1 MALPTVVFA
10 SGSQDKTETTS
21 GKVTKKTATQQL
33 DEENQ
38 KTVSVKGKV
47 ATQANEEQIVISKVD
62 VTLRITDEM
71 EKVLKNKNG
80 GNIPKEYNSEM
91 DKVTLG
97 IYKQTKT
104 IPSIMD
110 VDLYDENENKYSMDE
125 VNKKLENEKHSLFI
139 AYGWMDKMN
148 INFNDFTYK
157 KLEYVTSILPEHSY
171 YYFVSIQNL
180 DDYTGE
186 EGAISNYGNVIIGD
200 HTNINVYIEKKKVD
214 TKLSIVNYDEK
225 YEKDGTWKIISK
237 LGTPNN
243 ILNLKQVAMSMHNH
257 SWKYEQDTNKILAYC
272 EQPEYKDGCSYQ
284 GKDHALTLD
293 LAAKDME
300 YTGKEYNKASV
311 TNNISSITGAT
322 CGEIYYEG
330 TNYKKST
337 TPPTNPGTYTASV
350 TLGGATATKTFT
362 ISKLNSAYTT
372 PTAKT
377 LTYNGA
383 EQALVNSGQTEHGKL
398 WYCLKD
404 SGTWQEGTVP
414 KAKDAKKYTV
424 LYYLEGDSTHE
435 DVGSKSDPA
444 GSVEVTIAKAKV
456 SAPSISSKEYTGEIQ
471 TADIKET
478 PLYEVKENK
487 GGTEAGS
494 YDVVLSLK
502 DAANYTWE
510 TTEEKELKVSFII
523 TRTSNTW
530 KTEPSVKGWTYGE
543 SHEAPVAEPM
553 YGKDTLVVEYRP
565 ADAED
570 SAYTTEEPKDAG
582 DYKVRFTVAE
592 TESYGSLSK
601 VLEFTIAKAKV
612 SAPSISSKEYTGK
625 IQTADIKETPLY
637 EVKENKGGTE
647 AGSYDVVLSLK
658 DAANYT
664 WETTEEKELKVSFII
679 TRTSN
684 TWKTEPSVKGWTY
697 GESHEAPVAEPMYGK
712 DTLVVEYRPA
722 DAEDSA
728 YTTEEPKD
736 AGDYKVRF
744 TVAGTESYGS
754 LSKVLEFTIQKAAKE
769 APKVTA
775 VPETVKGQGNGQVTG
790 VDPSMEYRKDGDKD
804 YTAITGE
811 NVTGLQAGT
820 YFVRY
825 KESKNYNASKE
836 AEVIIAAGTQLT
848 ITLPSSQEGYT
859 LTVDKNTLDWHE
871 EATLTFTLKEGYTK
885 TEDFA
890 VLVNGKKVELNDK
903 NSYVIRDIETNM
915 EVTVTG
921 VKDTIAPTGSITIG
935 RQKWDTFSEKITFDT
950 FFNKKQEV
958 VLKAEDAGSDIQ
970 EISYYLS
977 HKAMT
982 LKEIKEVKEADWTV
996 YSEAFFLM
1004 PDNEYVIY
1012 VKVTDKAGNITYLSS
1027 GGIVLDATPAKIT
1040 GIESGKTYTK
1050 SRTMKVTDKY
1060 LASVSVDGKEVT
1072 LDKDGNYTLIPKDD
1086 TYKIAATDK
1095 AGNTTTVEDV
1105 RVNWKEVKA
1114 PSVAS
1119 KVYTGKNQTADI
1131 SDTEEYTV
1139 AENKGGIEVGTYK
1152 VILQLKNTVDYKW
1165 QKEKAGEAKTAVSFE
1180 ITKAVPKVTAP
1191 RKNMLV
1197 YNGKEQELIASG
1209 ETTGG
1214 TMEYSLNGTVWSED
1228 VPKAKNAGIY
1238 LVSYRVKGDKNF
1250 TDVKPESVSVSIG
1263 QKQVSLVW
1271 SDTEFT
1277 YNGKTQMPT
1286 AAVKGDTLAEGD
1298 SCTVTVTGGQ
1308 KDAGTYTAEVTKISN
1323 SNYKLPADAT
1333 TTFTIQEKE
1342 IKVTWGKTEFTY
1354 DKTAKCP
1361 AATATGLE
1369 NNDTCGIL
1377 VIGEAVNAGTHTATA
1392 VKTTNKNYKL
1402 SGKEAISFTIAP
1414 KEIGIRWGKTEFIY
1428 DGTAKLPVAEA
1439 TGLEKG
1445 DSCTITVKGEAT
1457 DAGTYTAEA
1466 VRVSNENYK
1475 LPENCKTEFI
1485 IRKATT
1491 EIINAPEAVEGLV
1504 YNGQAQKL
1512 LTAGKVKDGTFQY
1525 KIGDGEW
1532 TEEVPAA
1539 KNAGT
1544 YTISYR
1550 VMGNNNH
1557 VDSEEEQLTVT
1568 ISKKDAVVTANDTKK
1583 IIGQRDPKLTYKVSG
1598 TAGNDNLAGILIYR
1612 RPGEKVGKYP
1622 ILVSQKEG
1630 ANPNYSITFKNGTF
1644 TIEQKDQSKLNGNAI
1659 EKLKLPLLLAKGKG
1673 GNKSITISWLR
1684 YSGAS
1689 GYEAYWSYCDG
1700 KKNYKKFA
1708 TVKNNKLTVTH
1719 KKLKNNRDYKYY
1731 IAAYRMENGKKIY
1744 LAKSNVLHVAM
1755 KQSKFTNAKSI
1766 TLNKKKVTL
1775 KVNKTFKIQAKV
1787 KLASKK
1793 KKQMVHE
1800 KAYRYYT
1807 DNSNVATVSKKG
1819 VITAKA
1825 KGSCLI
1831 YVLTNNGVYQKIK
1844 VTVK

>member
-10 SGSQDKTETTS
+10 SGVQDKAEETS
-21 GKVTKKTATQQL
+21 GKITKRQRRNNL

-47 ATQANEEQIVISKVD
+47 ATQANEEQIIISKVD
-62 VTLRITDEM
+62 VILKITDEM
-71 EKVLKNKNG
+71 ERVLKNG
-80 GNIPKEYNSEM
+80 GDIPKEYYFGEGNSVY
-91 DKVTLG
+91 DYTTTV
-97 IYKQTKT
+97 
-104 IPSIMD
+104 PDIMD
-110 VDLYDENENKYSMDE
+110 VKFSDEHDNVYSME
-125 VNKKLENEKHSLFI
+125 QLNEKLKKNDYTLKI
-139 AYGWMDKMN
+139 AYGWIKG
-148 INFNDFTYK
+148 FNSQYYEK
-157 KLEYVTSILPEHSY
+157 SIA
-171 YYFVSIQNL
+171 L
-180 DDYTGE
+180 DD
-186 EGAISNYGNVIIGD
+186 
-200 HTNINVYIEKKKVD
+200 
-214 TKLSIVNYDEK
+214 VNYYLEIDFK
-225 YEKDGTWKIISK
+225 IVGNNSGPYMTVSDGAVAFGAADNFAINAYIAKKDKESKIDISHITGIEEAASDKFTSSFMSTFK
-237 LGTPNN
+237 LGNRNQIVALKN
-243 ILNLKQVAMSMHNH
+243 IALHNH
-257 SWKYEQDTNKILAYC
+257 SWEYKQDTQTTNKILAYC
-272 EQPEYKDGCSYQ
+272 TQTKYKDGCSYQ

-300 YTGKEYNKASV
+300 YTGNEYDKAKV

-322 CGEIYYEG
+322 CGKIYYEG
-330 TNYKKST
+330 TNYEST

-350 TLGGATATKTFT
+350 TLGGVTATKNFT
-362 ISKLNSAYTT
+362 ISKLNSTYTDH

-377 LTYNGA
+377 LTYNGT
-383 EQALVNSGQTEHGKL
+383 EQELVNRGKTEHGKL

-435 DVGSKSDPA
+435 DVGSQSDPA
-444 GSVEVTIAKAKV
+444 GSVEVTIEPKD
-456 SAPSISSKEYTGEIQ
+456 I
-471 TADIKET
+471 TATIT
-478 PLYEVKENK
+478 PN
-487 GGTEAGS
+487 GGTYGNVTEATVALDGVVEDDKDTVSVDLRYSGEANDGSTVTGSVKVPEKAGS
-494 YDVVLSLK
+494 Y
-502 DAANYTWE
+502 T
-510 TTEEKELKVSFII
+510 VS
-523 TRTSNTW
+523 TGTVSNTNY
-530 KTEPSVKGWTYGE
+530 KLKG
-543 SHEAPVAEPM
+543 
-553 YGKDTLVVEYRP
+553 
-565 ADAED
+565 D
-570 SAYTTEEPKDAG
+570 SKP
-582 DYKVRFTVAE
+582 
-592 TESYGSLSK
+592 
-601 VLEFTIAKAKV
+601 FTIAKAKV

-744 TVAGTESYGS
+744 TVAETKSYGS
-754 LSKVLEFTIQKAAKE
+754 LSKVLEFTIQKASKE
-769 APKVTA
+769 PPKVTA
-775 VPETVKGQGNGQVTG
+775 VPETVKGQGNGQITG
-790 VDPSMEYRKDGDKD
+790 VDSSMEYRKDGDKD

-820 YFVRY
+820 YFIRY

-903 NSYVIRDIETNM
+903 DSYVIRGIETNM

-950 FFNKKQEV
+950 FFNKKQEI

-996 YSEAFFLM
+996 YSKAFFLM

-1012 VKVTDKAGNITYLSS
+1012 VKVTDKAGNVTYLSS
-1027 GGIVLDATPAKIT
+1027 GGIVLDATPARIT
-1040 GIESGKTYTK
+1040 GIESGKAYTK

-1072 LDKDGNYTLIPKDD
+1072 LDKDGNYTLIPKND
-1086 TYKIAATDK
+1086 TYKIIATDK

-1191 RKNMLV
+1191 RKNMLI
-1197 YNGKEQELIASG
+1197 YNGKEQELVASG

-1214 TMEYSLNGTVWSED
+1214 TMEYSLNGTAWSED

-1286 AAVKGDTLAEGD
+1286 AAVKGDTLAKGD
-1298 SCTVTVTGGQ
+1298 SCMLTVTGGQ

-1708 TVKNNKLTVTH
+1708 AVKNNKLTVTH
-1719 KKLKNNRDYKYY
+1719 KKLKNNRNYKYY

-1744 LAKSNVLHVAM
+1744 LAKSTVLHVAM

>member
-10 SGSQDKTETTS
+10 SGVQDKAEETS
-21 GKVTKKTATQQL
+21 GKITKRQRRNNL

-47 ATQANEEQIVISKVD
+47 ATQANEEQIIISKVD
-62 VTLRITDEM
+62 VILKITDEM
-71 EKVLKNKNG
+71 ERVLKNG
-80 GNIPKEYNSEM
+80 GDIPKEYYFGEGNSVY
-91 DKVTLG
+91 DYTTTV
-97 IYKQTKT
+97 
-104 IPSIMD
+104 PDIMD
-110 VDLYDENENKYSMDE
+110 VKFSDEHDNVYSME
-125 VNKKLENEKHSLFI
+125 QLNEKLKKNDYTLKI
-139 AYGWMDKMN
+139 AYGWIKG
-148 INFNDFTYK
+148 FNSQYYEK
-157 KLEYVTSILPEHSY
+157 SIA
-171 YYFVSIQNL
+171 L
-180 DDYTGE
+180 DD
-186 EGAISNYGNVIIGD
+186 
-200 HTNINVYIEKKKVD
+200 
-214 TKLSIVNYDEK
+214 VNYYLEIDFK
-225 YEKDGTWKIISK
+225 IVGNNSGPYMTVSDGAVAFGAADNFAINAYIAKKDKESKIDISHITGIEEAASDKFTSSFMSTFK
-237 LGTPNN
+237 LGNRNQIVALKN
-243 ILNLKQVAMSMHNH
+243 IALHNH
-257 SWKYEQDTNKILAYC
+257 SWEYKQDTQTTNKILAYC
-272 EQPEYKDGCSYQ
+272 TQTKYKDGCSYQ

-300 YTGKEYNKASV
+300 YTGNEYDKAKV

-322 CGEIYYEG
+322 CGKIYYEG
-330 TNYKKST
+330 TNYEST

-350 TLGGATATKTFT
+350 TLGGVTATKNFT
-362 ISKLNSAYTT
+362 ISKLNSTYTDH

-377 LTYNGA
+377 LTYNGT
-383 EQALVNSGQTEHGKL
+383 EQELVNRGKTEHGKL

-435 DVGSKSDPA
+435 DVGSQSDPA
-444 GSVEVTIAKAKV
+444 GSVEVTIEPKD
-456 SAPSISSKEYTGEIQ
+456 I
-471 TADIKET
+471 TATIT
-478 PLYEVKENK
+478 PN
-487 GGTEAGS
+487 GGTYGNVTEATVALDGVVEDDKDTVSVDLRYSGEANDGSTVTGSVKVPEKAGS
-494 YDVVLSLK
+494 Y
-502 DAANYTWE
+502 T
-510 TTEEKELKVSFII
+510 VS
-523 TRTSNTW
+523 TGTVSNTNY
-530 KTEPSVKGWTYGE
+530 KLKG
-543 SHEAPVAEPM
+543 
-553 YGKDTLVVEYRP
+553 
-565 ADAED
+565 D
-570 SAYTTEEPKDAG
+570 SKP
-582 DYKVRFTVAE
+582 
-592 TESYGSLSK
+592 
-601 VLEFTIAKAKV
+601 FTIAKAKV

-744 TVAGTESYGS
+744 TVAETKSYGS
-754 LSKVLEFTIQKAAKE
+754 LSKVLEFTIQKASKE
-769 APKVTA
+769 PPKVTA
-775 VPETVKGQGNGQVTG
+775 VPETVKGQGNGQITG
-790 VDPSMEYRKDGDKD
+790 VDSSMEYRKDGDKD

-820 YFVRY
+820 YFIRY

-903 NSYVIRDIETNM
+903 DSYVIRGIETNM

-950 FFNKKQEV
+950 FFNKKQEI

-996 YSEAFFLM
+996 YSKAFFLM

-1012 VKVTDKAGNITYLSS
+1012 VKVTDKAGNVTYLSS
-1027 GGIVLDATPAKIT
+1027 GGIVLDATPARIT
-1040 GIESGKTYTK
+1040 GIESGKAYTK

-1072 LDKDGNYTLIPKDD
+1072 LDKDGNYTLIPKND
-1086 TYKIAATDK
+1086 TYKIIATDK

-1191 RKNMLV
+1191 RKNMLI
-1197 YNGKEQELIASG
+1197 YNGKEQELVASG

-1214 TMEYSLNGTVWSED
+1214 TMEYSLNGTAWSED

-1286 AAVKGDTLAEGD
+1286 AAVKGDTLAKGD
-1298 SCTVTVTGGQ
+1298 SCMLTVTGGQ

>member
-1 MALPTVVFA
+1 M
-10 SGSQDKTETTS
+10 
-21 GKVTKKTATQQL
+21 
-33 DEENQ
+33 
-38 KTVSVKGKV
+38 
-47 ATQANEEQIVISKVD
+47 
-62 VTLRITDEM
+62 
-71 EKVLKNKNG
+71 
-80 GNIPKEYNSEM
+80 
-91 DKVTLG
+91 
-97 IYKQTKT
+97 
-104 IPSIMD
+104 
-110 VDLYDENENKYSMDE
+110 
-125 VNKKLENEKHSLFI
+125 NEKLKKNDYTLKI
-139 AYGWMDKMN
+139 AYGWIKG
-148 INFNDFTYK
+148 FTSQYYEK
-157 KLEYVTSILPEHSY
+157 SIA
-171 YYFVSIQNL
+171 L
-180 DDYTGE
+180 DDINYYLEIDFKIVGNNSGPYMTVSDGAVAFGAADNFAINAYIAKKDKESKIDISHITGIE
-186 EGAISNYGNVIIGD
+186 EAASD
-200 HTNINVYIEKKKVD
+200 KFTSSFMSKF
-214 TKLSIVNYDEK
+214 
-225 YEKDGTWKIISK
+225 K
-237 LGTPNN
+237 LGNRNQIVALKN
-243 ILNLKQVAMSMHNH
+243 IALHNH
-257 SWKYEQDTNKILAYC
+257 SWEYKQDTQTTNKILAYC
-272 EQPEYKDGCSYQ
+272 TQTKYKDGCSYQ

-300 YTGKEYNKASV
+300 YTGNEYDKASV

-322 CGEIYYEG
+322 CGKIYYEG
-330 TNYKKST
+330 TNYEST

-350 TLGGATATKTFT
+350 TLGGVTATKNFT
-362 ISKLNSAYTT
+362 ISKLDSTYTDH

-377 LTYNGA
+377 LTYNGT
-383 EQALVNSGQTEHGKL
+383 EQELVNSGKTEHGKL

-424 LYYLEGDSTHE
+424 LYYLEGDSTHK
-435 DVGSKSDPA
+435 DDGSQSDPA
-444 GSVEVTIAKAKV
+444 GSIEVTIEPKDITATITPNGGTYGNVTEATVALDGVVEDDKDTVSVDLRYSGEANDGSTVTDPVKVPEKAGSYTVSTGTVSNTNYKLKGDSKPFTIAKAKV
-456 SAPSISSKEYTGEIQ
+456 SAPSISSKEYTGKIQ

-510 TTEEKELKVSFII
+510 ATEGKELKVSFII

-530 KTEPSVKGWTYGE
+530 KTEPSVKSWTYGE

-601 VLEFTIAKAKV
+601 VLEFTI
-612 SAPSISSKEYTGK
+612 
-625 IQTADIKETPLY
+625 
-637 EVKENKGGTE
+637 
-647 AGSYDVVLSLK
+647 
-658 DAANYT
+658 
-664 WETTEEKELKVSFII
+664 
-679 TRTSN
+679 
-684 TWKTEPSVKGWTY
+684 
-697 GESHEAPVAEPMYGK
+697 
-712 DTLVVEYRPA
+712 
-722 DAEDSA
+722 
-728 YTTEEPKD
+728 
-736 AGDYKVRF
+736 
-744 TVAGTESYGS
+744 
-754 LSKVLEFTIQKAAKE
+754 QKAAKE

-775 VPETVKGQGNGQVTG
+775 VPETVKGQGNGQITG
-790 VDPSMEYRKDGDKD
+790 VDPSMEYRKDRDKD

-825 KESKNYNASKE
+825 KESKNYNESKE

-903 NSYVIRDIETNM
+903 DSYVIRGIETNM

-950 FFNKKQEV
+950 FFNKKQEI

-977 HKAMT
+977 HKAVT

-996 YSEAFFLM
+996 YSKAFFLM

-1012 VKVTDKAGNITYLSS
+1012 VKVTDKAGNVTYLSS
-1027 GGIVLDATPAKIT
+1027 GGIVLDATPARIT
-1040 GIESGKTYTK
+1040 GIESGKAYTK

-1072 LDKDGNYTLIPKDD
+1072 LDKDGNYTLIPKND
-1086 TYKIAATDK
+1086 TYKIIATDK

-1139 AENKGGIEVGTYK
+1139 AENKGGTEVGTYE
-1152 VILQLKNTVDYKW
+1152 VILQLKDTVDYKW

-1191 RKNMLV
+1191 RKNMLI
-1197 YNGKEQELIASG
+1197 YNGKEQELVASG

-1214 TMEYSLNGTVWSED
+1214 TMEYSLNGTAWSED

-1286 AAVKGDTLAEGD
+1286 AAVKGDTLAKGD
-1298 SCTVTVTGGQ
+1298 SCMLTVTGGQ

-1491 EIINAPEAVEGLV
+1491 EIINVPEAVEGLV

-1755 KQSKFTNAKSI
+1755 KQSKLTNAKSI

-1787 KLASKK
+1787 KLESKK
-1793 KKQMVHE
+1793 KKQMIHE

>member
-1 MALPTVVFA
+1 MKTKEKQKRWSTFFAMVLAMIMVANMALPTVVFA
-10 SGSQDKTETTS
+10 SGVEDKAEETS
-21 GKVTKKTATQQL
+21 GKTTKKTAVQQL

-38 KTVSVKGKV
+38 KTVSAKGKV
-47 ATQANEEQIVISKVD
+47 ATQANEEQIIISKVD
-62 VTLRITDEM
+62 VILKITDEM
-71 EKVLKNKNG
+71 EKVLKNG
-80 GNIPKEYNSEM
+80 GDIPKGYNSGKGNSVN
-91 DKVTLG
+91 DYTTTV
-97 IYKQTKT
+97 
-104 IPSIMD
+104 PDIMD
-110 VDLYDENENKYSMDE
+110 IKFSDEHDNVVYSMEQLNEKLKKNNATLKIRYGWLRDATGQSYEESIALNNTVYYLSIGLRIIDNSNKY
-125 VNKKLENEKHSLFI
+125 L
-139 AYGWMDKMN
+139 
-148 INFNDFTYK
+148 T
-157 KLEYVTSILPEHSY
+157 
-171 YYFVSIQNL
+171 VSN
-180 DDYTGE
+180 
-186 EGAISNYGNVIIGD
+186 GAVALGSADNYA
-200 HTNINVYIEKKKVD
+200 INVYIAKKNKESKIDIEKLQGD
-214 TKLSIVNYDEK
+214 PAYRYSTF
-225 YEKDGTWKIISK
+225 K
-237 LGTPNN
+237 LGNRNQIVALKN
-243 ILNLKQVAMSMHNH
+243 IVLHNH
-257 SWKYEQDTNKILAYC
+257 SWEYKQDTQTTNKILAYC
-272 EQPEYKDGCSYQ
+272 TQTEYKDGCSYQ
-284 GKDHALTLD
+284 GKDHALTLNLD
-293 LAAKDME
+293 ASDME

-322 CGEIYYEG
+322 CGEIYYAG
-330 TNYKKST
+330 TNYKEST

-350 TLGGATATKTFT
+350 TLGGVTATKNFT
-362 ISKLNSAYTT
+362 ISKLDSTYTDH

-377 LTYNGA
+377 LTYNGT
-383 EQALVNSGQTEHGKL
+383 EQELVNSGKTEHGKL

-424 LYYLEGDSTHE
+424 LYYLEGDSTHK
-435 DVGSKSDPA
+435 DDGSQSDPA
-444 GSVEVTIAKAKV
+444 GSIEVTIEPKDITATITPNGGTYGNVTEATVALDGVVEDDKDTVSVDLRYSGKANDGSTVTDPVKVPEKAGSYTVSTGTVSNTNYKLKGDSKPFTIAKAKV
-456 SAPSISSKEYTGEIQ
+456 SAPSISSKEYTGKIQ

-487 GGTEAGS
+487 GGTEADS

-510 TTEEKELKVSFII
+510 ATEGKELKVSFII

-530 KTEPSVKGWTYGE
+530 KTEPSVKSWTYGE
-543 SHEAPVAEPM
+543 SHEAPVAEPI

-601 VLEFTIAKAKV
+601 VLEFTI
-612 SAPSISSKEYTGK
+612 
-625 IQTADIKETPLY
+625 
-637 EVKENKGGTE
+637 
-647 AGSYDVVLSLK
+647 
-658 DAANYT
+658 
-664 WETTEEKELKVSFII
+664 
-679 TRTSN
+679 
-684 TWKTEPSVKGWTY
+684 
-697 GESHEAPVAEPMYGK
+697 
-712 DTLVVEYRPA
+712 
-722 DAEDSA
+722 
-728 YTTEEPKD
+728 
-736 AGDYKVRF
+736 
-744 TVAGTESYGS
+744 
-754 LSKVLEFTIQKAAKE
+754 QKAAKE

-775 VPETVKGQGNGQVTG
+775 VPETVKGQGNGQITG
-790 VDPSMEYRKDGDKD
+790 VDSSMEYRKDRDKD

-825 KESKNYNASKE
+825 KESKNYNESKE
-836 AEVIIAAGTQLT
+836 TEVIIAAGTQLT

-871 EATLTFTLKEGYTK
+871 EATLIFTLKEGYTK

-903 NSYVIRDIETNM
+903 DSYVIRGIETNM

-950 FFNKKQEV
+950 FFNKKQEI

-982 LKEIKEVKEADWTV
+982 LKEIKEVKEADWTI
-996 YSEAFFLM
+996 YSKAFFLM

-1012 VKVTDKAGNITYLSS
+1012 VKVTDKAGNVTYLSS
-1027 GGIVLDATPAKIT
+1027 DGIVLDATPARIT
-1040 GIESGKTYTK
+1040 GIESGKAYTK

-1072 LDKDGNYTLIPKDD
+1072 LDKDGNYTLIPKND
-1086 TYKIAATDK
+1086 TYKIIATDK

-1139 AENKGGIEVGTYK
+1139 AENKGGTEVGTYE
-1152 VILQLKNTVDYKW
+1152 VILQLKDTVDYKW

-1191 RKNMLV
+1191 RKNMLI
-1197 YNGKEQELIASG
+1197 YNGKEQELVASG

-1214 TMEYSLNGTVWSED
+1214 TMEYSLNGTAWSED

-1286 AAVKGDTLAEGD
+1286 AAVKGDTLAKGD
-1298 SCTVTVTGGQ
+1298 SCMLTVTGGQ

-1689 GYEAYWSYCDG
+1689 GYEAYWSYCGG

-1755 KQSKFTNAKSI
+1755 KQSKLTNAKSI

-1787 KLASKK
+1787 KLESKK
-1793 KKQMVHE
+1793 KKQMIHE

>member
-1 MALPTVVFA
+1 MKINKKYYLMPVLIISMILFLYSNCYANTGCEHEYGEIKYTWSPDNLKCTAERRCTRCNEVE
-10 SGSQDKTETTS
+10 SETADAMIS
-21 GKVTKKTATQQL
+21 IIQERNCIYPEVAIFQVSFDNAAFGFQTKRVQTAEAMGHTYGEIEYTWSTDNL
-33 DEENQ
+33 
-38 KTVSVKGKV
+38 KCTAKGKC
-47 ATQANEEQIVISKVD
+47 
-62 VTLRITDEM
+62 RRC
-71 EKVLKNKNG
+71 
-80 GNIPKEYNSEM
+80 
-91 DKVTLG
+91 
-97 IYKQTKT
+97 
-104 IPSIMD
+104 
-110 VDLYDENENKYSMDE
+110 DE
-125 VNKKLENEKHSLFI
+125 VNSETADAE
-139 AYGWMDKMN
+139 A
-148 INFNDFTYK
+148 
-157 KLEYVTSILPEHSY
+157 SIVQERNCTLPELTTYSVT
-171 YYFVSIQNL
+171 FENSAFGTQTKERVQ
-180 DDYTGE
+180 TAEAAG
-186 EGAISNYGNVIIGD
+186 
-200 HTNINVYIEKKKVD
+200 HT
-214 TKLSIVNYDEK
+214 
-225 YEKDGTWKIISK
+225 
-237 LGTPNN
+237 
-243 ILNLKQVAMSMHNH
+243 
-257 SWKYEQDTNKILAYC
+257 WKYEVDAKSSNQINAHCTETKYQEEC
-272 EQPEYKDGCSYQ
+272 EYQ
-284 GKDHALTLD
+284 KSTATLTLNAED
-293 LAAKDME
+293 SI
-300 YTGKEYNKASV
+300 YTGKEYDKASV
-311 TNNISSITGAT
+311 INNISSITGTT

-330 TNYKKST
+330 TNYEKST
-337 TPPTNPGTYTASV
+337 VPPTNPGTYTASV

-362 ISKLNSAYTT
+362 ISKLDSTYTA
-372 PTAKT
+372 PTAKK

-424 LYYLEGDSTHE
+424 LYYLEGDANHK
-435 DVGSKSDPA
+435 DVGSQSDPA
-444 GSVEVTIAKAKV
+444 GSIEVTIEPKDITATITPNGGTYGNVTEATVALDGVIEDDKDTVSVDLRYSGEANDGSTVTDSVKVPEKAGRYTVSTGTVSNTNYKLKGDSKPFTIAKAKV

-471 TADIKET
+471 TADIEET

-510 TTEEKELKVSFII
+510 ATEEKELKVSFTI
-523 TRTSNTW
+523 TRANNTW
-530 KTEPSVKGWTYGE
+530 KTEPSVKGWTYGK
-543 SHEAPVAEPM
+543 SHEVPVAEPM

-570 SAYTTEEPKDAG
+570 SVYTTEEPKDAG
-582 DYKVRFTVAE
+582 DYKVRFTV
-592 TESYGSLSK
+592 
-601 VLEFTIAKAKV
+601 
-612 SAPSISSKEYTGK
+612 
-625 IQTADIKETPLY
+625 
-637 EVKENKGGTE
+637 
-647 AGSYDVVLSLK
+647 
-658 DAANYT
+658 
-664 WETTEEKELKVSFII
+664 EE
-679 TRTSN
+679 
-684 TWKTEPSVKGWTY
+684 
-697 GESHEAPVAEPMYGK
+697 
-712 DTLVVEYRPA
+712 
-722 DAEDSA
+722 
-728 YTTEEPKD
+728 
-736 AGDYKVRF
+736 
-744 TVAGTESYGS
+744 TESYGS
-754 LSKVLEFTIQKAAKE
+754 LSKVLEFTIQKAEKE

-775 VPETVKGQGNGQVTG
+775 VPETVKGQGNGQITG
-790 VDPSMEYRKDGDKD
+790 VDSSMEYRKDGDKD

-836 AEVIIAAGTQLT
+836 AEVIIAAGTKLT
-848 ITLPSSQEGYT
+848 ITLPSNQEGYT
-859 LTVDKNTLDWHE
+859 LTVDKNALDWHE

-890 VLVNGKKVELNDK
+890 VLVNEKKVELNDK

-915 EVTVTG
+915 EITVTG
-921 VKDTIAPTGSITIG
+921 IKDTIAPTGSITIG
-935 RQKWDTFSEKITFDT
+935 KQKWDTFSEKITFDT
-950 FFNKKQEV
+950 FFNKKQEI
-958 VLKAEDAGSDIQ
+958 VLKAEDAGSDVQ

-982 LKEIKEVKEADWTV
+982 RKEIKEVKEADWTV
-996 YSEAFFLM
+996 YSKAFYLM

-1012 VKVTDKAGNITYLSS
+1012 VRVTDKAGNISYLSS
-1027 GGIVLDATPAKIT
+1027 DGIVLDATPAKIT

-1072 LDKDGNYTLIPKDD
+1072 LDKDGNYTLIPKNG
-1086 TYKIAATDK
+1086 TYKIIATDK

-1105 RVNWKEVKA
+1105 SVNWQEVKA
-1114 PSVAS
+1114 PSVAN
-1119 KVYTGKNQTADI
+1119 KVYTGKSQTADI

-1139 AENKGGIEVGTYK
+1139 AENKGGIEVGTYE

-1180 ITKAVPKVTAP
+1180 ITKAVPKITAP
-1191 RKNMLV
+1191 RKNMLI
-1197 YNGKEQELIASG
+1197 YNGKAQELVASG

-1214 TMEYSLNGTVWSED
+1214 TLEYSLDGIAWSED
-1228 VPKAKNAGIY
+1228 VPKAKNAGLY
-1238 LVSYRVKGDKNF
+1238 LVSYRVKGNKNF

-1286 AAVKGDTLAEGD
+1286 AAIKGDTLAED
-1298 SCTVTVTGGQ
+1298 DTCTVTVTGGQ
-1308 KDAGTYTAEVTKISN
+1308 KDAGTYTAEATKISN
-1323 SNYKLPADAT
+1323 SNYKLPSDAT
-1333 TTFTIQEKE
+1333 TTFTIQAKE
-1342 IKVTWGKTEFTY
+1342 IKVTWGKTEFIY

-1377 VIGEAVNAGTHTATA
+1377 VSGEAVNAGTHTATA
-1392 VKTTNKNYKL
+1392 VKTTNRNYKL

-1428 DGTAKLPVAEA
+1428 DGTAKLPIAEA

-1445 DSCTITVKGEAT
+1445 DICTITVKGEAT

-1475 LPENCKTEFI
+1475 LPENRTTEFI

-1532 TEEVPAA
+1532 TEEIPAA

-1557 VDSEEEQLTVT
+1557 VDFEEQQITVT

-1583 IIGQRDPKLTYKVSG
+1583 VIGQRDPKLTYKVSG
-1598 TAGNDNLAGILIYR
+1598 TAGNDSLAGILIYR

-1630 ANPNYSITFKNGTF
+1630 ANSNYSITFKNGNF

-1684 YSGAS
+1684 YNGAS

-1731 IAAYRMENGKKIY
+1731 IVAYRMENGKKIY

-1755 KQSKFTNAKSI
+1755 KQSKFTNAKSV

-1787 KLASKK
+1787 KLESNK

-1825 KGSCLI
+1825 KGNCLI
-1831 YVLTNNGVYQKIK
+1831 YVLTNNGVYKKIK

>member
-1 MALPTVVFA
+1 MKTKEKQKRWRTFFAMVLAMIMVANMALPTVVFA
-10 SGSQDKTETTS
+10 SGVQDKVEETS
-21 GKVTKKTATQQL
+21 GKITKRQRRNNL

-47 ATQANEEQIVISKVD
+47 ATQANEEQIIISKVD
-62 VTLRITDEM
+62 VILKITDEM
-71 EKVLKNKNG
+71 ERVLKNG
-80 GNIPKEYNSEM
+80 GDIPKEYYFGEGNSVY
-91 DKVTLG
+91 DYTTTV
-97 IYKQTKT
+97 
-104 IPSIMD
+104 PDIMD
-110 VDLYDENENKYSMDE
+110 VKFSDEHDNVYSME
-125 VNKKLENEKHSLFI
+125 QLNEKLKKNDYTLKI
-139 AYGWMDKMN
+139 AYGWIKG
-148 INFNDFTYK
+148 FTSQYYEK
-157 KLEYVTSILPEHSY
+157 SIA
-171 YYFVSIQNL
+171 L
-180 DDYTGE
+180 DD
-186 EGAISNYGNVIIGD
+186 
-200 HTNINVYIEKKKVD
+200 
-214 TKLSIVNYDEK
+214 VNYYLEIDFK
-225 YEKDGTWKIISK
+225 IVGNNSGPYMTVSDGAVAFGAADNFAINAYIAKKDKESKIDISHITGIEEAASDKFTSSFMSTFK
-237 LGTPNN
+237 LGNRNQIVALKN
-243 ILNLKQVAMSMHNH
+243 IALHNH
-257 SWKYEQDTNKILAYC
+257 SWEYKQDTQTTNKILAYC
-272 EQPEYKDGCSYQ
+272 TQTKYKDGCSYQ

-300 YTGKEYNKASV
+300 YTGNEYDKAKV

-322 CGEIYYEG
+322 CGKIYYEG
-330 TNYKKST
+330 TNYEST

-350 TLGGATATKTFT
+350 TLGGVTATKNFT
-362 ISKLNSAYTT
+362 ISKLNSTYTDH

-377 LTYNGA
+377 LTYNGT
-383 EQALVNSGQTEHGKL
+383 EQELVNRGKTEHGKL

-435 DVGSKSDPA
+435 DVGSQSDPA
-444 GSVEVTIAKAKV
+444 GSVEVTIEPKD
-456 SAPSISSKEYTGEIQ
+456 I
-471 TADIKET
+471 TATIT
-478 PLYEVKENK
+478 PN
-487 GGTEAGS
+487 GGTYGNVTEATVALDGVVEDDKDTVSVDLRYSGEANDGSTVTGSVKVPEKAGS
-494 YDVVLSLK
+494 Y
-502 DAANYTWE
+502 T
-510 TTEEKELKVSFII
+510 VS
-523 TRTSNTW
+523 TGTVSNTNY
-530 KTEPSVKGWTYGE
+530 KLKG
-543 SHEAPVAEPM
+543 
-553 YGKDTLVVEYRP
+553 
-565 ADAED
+565 D
-570 SAYTTEEPKDAG
+570 SKP
-582 DYKVRFTVAE
+582 
-592 TESYGSLSK
+592 
-601 VLEFTIAKAKV
+601 FTIAKAKV

-744 TVAGTESYGS
+744 TVAETKSYGS
-754 LSKVLEFTIQKAAKE
+754 LSKVLEFTIQKASKE
-769 APKVTA
+769 PPKVTA
-775 VPETVKGQGNGQVTG
+775 VPETVKGQGNGQITG
-790 VDPSMEYRKDGDKD
+790 VDSSMEYRKDGDKD

-903 NSYVIRDIETNM
+903 DSYVIRGIETNM

-950 FFNKKQEV
+950 FFNKKQEI

-996 YSEAFFLM
+996 YSKAFFLM

-1012 VKVTDKAGNITYLSS
+1012 VKVTDKAGNVTYLSS
-1027 GGIVLDATPAKIT
+1027 GGIVLDATPARIT
-1040 GIESGKTYTK
+1040 GIESGKAYTK

-1072 LDKDGNYTLIPKDD
+1072 LDKDGNYTLIPKND
-1086 TYKIAATDK
+1086 TYKIIATDK

-1165 QKEKAGEAKTAVSFE
+1165 QKEKAGEAKTAVSFA

-1191 RKNMLV
+1191 RKNMLI
-1197 YNGKEQELIASG
+1197 YNGKEQELVASG

-1214 TMEYSLNGTVWSED
+1214 TMEYSLNGTAWSED

-1286 AAVKGDTLAEGD
+1286 AAVKGDTLAKGD
-1298 SCTVTVTGGQ
+1298 SCMVTVTGGQ

-1402 SGKEAISFTIAP
+1402 SGKEAISFTISP

-1544 YTISYR
+1544 YTISYH

-1583 IIGQRDPKLTYKVSG
+1583 VIGQRDPKLTYKVSG

-1622 ILVSQKEG
+1622 IFVSQKEG

-1787 KLASKK
+1787 KLESKK

>member
-1 MALPTVVFA
+1 MKTKEKQKRWRTFFAMVLAMIMVANMALPTVVFA
-10 SGSQDKTETTS
+10 SGVQDKTEATS

-62 VTLRITDEM
+62 VILKITDKM
-71 EKVLKNKNG
+71 ERVLKNG
-80 GNIPKEYNSEM
+80 GDIPEEYYFGEGNSVY
-91 DKVTLG
+91 DYTTTV
-97 IYKQTKT
+97 
-104 IPSIMD
+104 PDIMD
-110 VDLYDENENKYSMDE
+110 VKFSDEHDNVYSME
-125 VNKKLENEKHSLFI
+125 QLNEKLKKNDYTLKI
-139 AYGWMDKMN
+139 AYGWIKG
-148 INFNDFTYK
+148 FTSQYYEK
-157 KLEYVTSILPEHSY
+157 SIA
-171 YYFVSIQNL
+171 L
-180 DDYTGE
+180 DD
-186 EGAISNYGNVIIGD
+186 
-200 HTNINVYIEKKKVD
+200 
-214 TKLSIVNYDEK
+214 VNYYLEIDFK
-225 YEKDGTWKIISK
+225 IVGNNSGPYMTVSDGAVAFGAADNFAINAYIAKKDKESKIDISHITGIEEAASDKFTSSFMSTFK
-237 LGTPNN
+237 LGNRNQIVALKN
-243 ILNLKQVAMSMHNH
+243 IALHNH
-257 SWKYEQDTNKILAYC
+257 SWEYKQDTQTTNKILAYC
-272 EQPEYKDGCSYQ
+272 TQTKYKDGCSYQ

-300 YTGKEYNKASV
+300 YTGNEYDKASV

-322 CGEIYYEG
+322 CGKIYYEG
-330 TNYKKST
+330 TNYEST

-350 TLGGATATKTFT
+350 TLGGVTATKNFT
-362 ISKLNSAYTT
+362 ISKLDSTYTDH

-377 LTYNGA
+377 LTYNGT
-383 EQALVNSGQTEHGKL
+383 EQELVNSGKTEHGKL

-424 LYYLEGDSTHE
+424 LYYLEGDSTHK
-435 DVGSKSDPA
+435 DDGSQSDPA
-444 GSVEVTIAKAKV
+444 GSIEVTIEPKDITATITPNGGTYGNVTEATVALDGVVEDDKDTVSVDLRYSGEANDGSTVTDPVKVPEKAGSYTVSTGTVSNTNYKLKGDSKPFTIAKAKV
-456 SAPSISSKEYTGEIQ
+456 SAPSISSKEYTGKIQ

-510 TTEEKELKVSFII
+510 ATEGKELKVSFII

-601 VLEFTIAKAKV
+601 VLEFTI
-612 SAPSISSKEYTGK
+612 
-625 IQTADIKETPLY
+625 
-637 EVKENKGGTE
+637 
-647 AGSYDVVLSLK
+647 
-658 DAANYT
+658 
-664 WETTEEKELKVSFII
+664 
-679 TRTSN
+679 
-684 TWKTEPSVKGWTY
+684 
-697 GESHEAPVAEPMYGK
+697 
-712 DTLVVEYRPA
+712 
-722 DAEDSA
+722 
-728 YTTEEPKD
+728 
-736 AGDYKVRF
+736 
-744 TVAGTESYGS
+744 
-754 LSKVLEFTIQKAAKE
+754 QKAAKE

-790 VDPSMEYRKDGDKD
+790 VDSSMEYRKDGDKD
-804 YTAITGE
+804 HTAITGE

-1040 GIESGKTYTK
+1040 GIESGKAYTK

-1072 LDKDGNYTLIPKDD
+1072 LDKDGNYTLIPKND
-1086 TYKIAATDK
+1086 TYKIVATDK

-1105 RVNWKEVKA
+1105 RVNWEEVKA
-1114 PSVAS
+1114 PFVAS

-1139 AENKGGIEVGTYK
+1139 AENEGGIEVGTYE

-1165 QKEKAGEAKTAVSFE
+1165 QKEKAGEAKTAISFM

-1191 RKNMLV
+1191 RKNILI
-1197 YNGKEQELIASG
+1197 YNGKKQELVASG

-1214 TMEYSLNGTVWSED
+1214 TMEYSLNGTAWSED

-1342 IKVTWGKTEFTY
+1342 IKVTWGKTEFIY

-1369 NNDTCGIL
+1369 NKDTCGIL

-1755 KQSKFTNAKSI
+1755 KQSKLTNAKSI

-1787 KLASKK
+1787 KLESKK
-1793 KKQMVHE
+1793 KKQMIHE

>member
-1 MALPTVVFA
+1 MKTKEKQKRWSTFFAMVLAMIMVANMALPTVVFA
-10 SGSQDKTETTS
+10 SGVQDKTEATS
-21 GKVTKKTATQQL
+21 GKITKKTAVQQL

-38 KTVSVKGKV
+38 KTVSAKGKV

-62 VTLRITDEM
+62 VILKITNEM
-71 EKVLKNKNG
+71 EKVLENDG
-80 GNIPKEYNSEM
+80 GGIPKEYNSET
-91 DKVTLG
+91 DTFG
-97 IYKQTKT
+97 IYKHTKT

-110 VDLYDENENKYSMDE
+110 VKLYDKYENEYSMDE
-125 VNKKLENEKHSLFI
+125 LNKKLENEDHSFFI

-148 INFNDFTYK
+148 INFNNSTYK
-157 KLEYVTSILPEHSY
+157 KLEYVTSILPEHPY
-171 YYFVSIQNL
+171 YYFVSIENL
-180 DDYTGE
+180 YDFVGGE
-186 EGAISNYGNVIIGD
+186 GSLSNYGNVIIGD
-200 HTNINVYIEKKKVD
+200 STNINVYIEKRKVD
-214 TKLSIVNYDEK
+214 TKLSIVNYDKEGEK
-225 YEKDGTWKIISK
+225 YGGSWKIISK

-243 ILNLKQVAMSMHNH
+243 ILNLKQASMHNH
-257 SWKYEQDTNKILAYC
+257 SWEYKQDTQTTNKILAYC
-272 EQPEYKDGCSYQ
+272 TQPEYKDGCSYQ

-293 LAAKDME
+293 LDAKDME
-300 YTGKEYNKASV
+300 YTGNEYDKASV

-322 CGEIYYEG
+322 CGEIYYKG

-350 TLGGATATKTFT
+350 TLGGVTATKNF
-362 ISKLNSAYTT
+362 
-372 PTAKT
+372 
-377 LTYNGA
+377 
-383 EQALVNSGQTEHGKL
+383 
-398 WYCLKD
+398 
-404 SGTWQEGTVP
+404 
-414 KAKDAKKYTV
+414 
-424 LYYLEGDSTHE
+424 
-435 DVGSKSDPA
+435 
-444 GSVEVTIAKAKV
+444 TIAKVKV
-456 SAPSISSKEYTGEIQ
+456 SAPSISSKEYTGKIQ

-487 GGTEAGS
+487 GGTKAGS

-637 EVKENKGGTE
+637 EVKENKGGTK

-744 TVAGTESYGS
+744 TVAETESYGS
-754 LSKVLEFTIQKAAKE
+754 LSEVLEFTIQKAAKE

-775 VPETVKGQGNGQVTG
+775 VPETVKGQGNGQITG

-804 YTAITGE
+804 HTAITGE
-811 NVTGLQAGT
+811 NVTELQAGT

-825 KESKNYNASKE
+825 KESKNYNESKE

-903 NSYVIRDIETNM
+903 DSYVIRGIETNM

-950 FFNKKQEV
+950 FFNKKQEI

-996 YSEAFFLM
+996 YSKAFFLM

-1012 VKVTDKAGNITYLSS
+1012 VKVTDKAGNVTYLSS
-1027 GGIVLDATPAKIT
+1027 GGIVLDATPARIT
-1040 GIESGKTYTK
+1040 GIESGKAYTK

-1072 LDKDGNYTLIPKDD
+1072 LDKDGNYTLIPKND

-1165 QKEKAGEAKTAVSFE
+1165 QKEKAGEAKTAVSFA

-1191 RKNMLV
+1191 RKNMLI
-1197 YNGKEQELIASG
+1197 YNGKEQELVASG

-1214 TMEYSLNGTVWSED
+1214 TMEYSLNGTAWSED

-1286 AAVKGDTLAEGD
+1286 AAVKGDTLAKGD
-1298 SCTVTVTGGQ
+1298 SCMVTVTGGQ

-1414 KEIGIRWGKTEFIY
+1414 KEIGIQWKKTEFIY
-1428 DGTAKLPVAEA
+1428 DGTAKLPIAEA

-1445 DSCTITVKGEAT
+1445 DTCTITVKGEAT

-1731 IAAYRMENGKKIY
+1731 IAAYRIENGKKIY
-1744 LAKSNVLHVAM
+1744 LARSNVLHVAM

-1787 KLASKK
+1787 KLESKK
-1793 KKQMVHE
+1793 KKQMIHE

>member
-1 MALPTVVFA
+1 MKTKEKQKRWRTFFAMVLAMIMVANMALPTVVFA

-21 GKVTKKTATQQL
+21 GKVTKKTAVQQL

-62 VTLRITDEM
+62 VILKITNEM
-71 EKVLKNKNG
+71 EKVLENDG
-80 GNIPKEYNSEM
+80 GGIPKEYNSET
-91 DKVTLG
+91 DTFG
-97 IYKQTKT
+97 IYKHTKT

-110 VDLYDENENKYSMDE
+110 VKLYDKYENEYSMDE
-125 VNKKLENEKHSLFI
+125 LNKKLENEDHSFFI

-148 INFNDFTYK
+148 INFNNSTYK
-157 KLEYVTSILPEHSY
+157 KLEYVTSILPEHPY
-171 YYFVSIQNL
+171 YYFVSIENL
-180 DDYTGE
+180 YDFVGGE
-186 EGAISNYGNVIIGD
+186 GSLSNYGNVIIGD
-200 HTNINVYIEKKKVD
+200 STNINVYIEKRKVD
-214 TKLSIVNYDEK
+214 TKLSIVNYDKEGEK
-225 YEKDGTWKIISK
+225 YGGSWKIISK

-243 ILNLKQVAMSMHNH
+243 ILNLKQASMHNH
-257 SWKYEQDTNKILAYC
+257 SWEYKQDTQTTNKILAYC
-272 EQPEYKDGCSYQ
+272 TQPEYKDGCSYQ
-284 GKDHALTLD
+284 GKDHALTLNLD
-293 LAAKDME
+293 ASDME

-322 CGEIYYEG
+322 CGEIYYKG

-350 TLGGATATKTFT
+350 TLGGVTATKNF
-362 ISKLNSAYTT
+362 
-372 PTAKT
+372 
-377 LTYNGA
+377 
-383 EQALVNSGQTEHGKL
+383 
-398 WYCLKD
+398 
-404 SGTWQEGTVP
+404 
-414 KAKDAKKYTV
+414 
-424 LYYLEGDSTHE
+424 
-435 DVGSKSDPA
+435 
-444 GSVEVTIAKAKV
+444 TIAKVKV

-601 VLEFTIAKAKV
+601 VLEFTI
-612 SAPSISSKEYTGK
+612 
-625 IQTADIKETPLY
+625 
-637 EVKENKGGTE
+637 
-647 AGSYDVVLSLK
+647 
-658 DAANYT
+658 
-664 WETTEEKELKVSFII
+664 
-679 TRTSN
+679 
-684 TWKTEPSVKGWTY
+684 
-697 GESHEAPVAEPMYGK
+697 
-712 DTLVVEYRPA
+712 
-722 DAEDSA
+722 
-728 YTTEEPKD
+728 
-736 AGDYKVRF
+736 
-744 TVAGTESYGS
+744 
-754 LSKVLEFTIQKAAKE
+754 QKASKE

-775 VPETVKGQGNGQVTG
+775 VPETVKGQGNGQITG

-836 AEVIIAAGTQLT
+836 VEVIIADGTQLT
-848 ITLPSSQEGYT
+848 ITLPSNQEGYT
-859 LTVDKNTLDWHE
+859 LTVDKNALDWHE

-903 NSYVIRDIETNM
+903 DSYVIRGIETNM

-935 RQKWDTFSEKITFDT
+935 RQKWDTFNEKITFDT
-950 FFNKKQEV
+950 FFNKKQEI

-996 YSEAFFLM
+996 YSKAFFLM

-1012 VKVTDKAGNITYLSS
+1012 VKVTDKAGNVTYLSS
-1027 GGIVLDATPAKIT
+1027 DGIVLDATPARIT
-1040 GIESGKTYTK
+1040 GIESGKAYTK

-1165 QKEKAGEAKTAVSFE
+1165 QKEKAGEAKTAVSFA

-1191 RKNMLV
+1191 RKNMLI
-1197 YNGKEQELIASG
+1197 YNGKEQELVASG

-1214 TMEYSLNGTVWSED
+1214 TMEYSLNGTAWSED

-1286 AAVKGDTLAEGD
+1286 AAVKGDTLAKGD

-1744 LAKSNVLHVAM
+1744 LARSNVLHVAM

-1787 KLASKK
+1787 KLESKK
-1793 KKQMVHE
+1793 KKQMIHE

-1831 YVLTNNGVYQKIK
+1831 YILTNNGVYQKIK

>member
-1 MALPTVVFA
+1 MKTKEKQKRWRTFFAMVLAMIMVANMALPTVVFA
-10 SGSQDKTETTS
+10 SGVQDKTEATS

-62 VTLRITDEM
+62 VILKITDKM
-71 EKVLKNKNG
+71 ERVLKNG
-80 GNIPKEYNSEM
+80 GDIPEEYYFGEGNSVY
-91 DKVTLG
+91 DYTTTV
-97 IYKQTKT
+97 
-104 IPSIMD
+104 PDIMD
-110 VDLYDENENKYSMDE
+110 VKFSDEHDNVYSME
-125 VNKKLENEKHSLFI
+125 QLNEKLKKNDYTLKI
-139 AYGWMDKMN
+139 AYGWIKG
-148 INFNDFTYK
+148 FTSQYYEK
-157 KLEYVTSILPEHSY
+157 SIA
-171 YYFVSIQNL
+171 L
-180 DDYTGE
+180 DDINYYLEIDFKIVGNNSGPYMTVSDGAVAFGAADNFAINAYIAKKDKESKIDISHITGIE
-186 EGAISNYGNVIIGD
+186 EAASD
-200 HTNINVYIEKKKVD
+200 KFTSSFMS
-214 TKLSIVNYDEK
+214 TF
-225 YEKDGTWKIISK
+225 K
-237 LGTPNN
+237 LGNRNQIVALKN
-243 ILNLKQVAMSMHNH
+243 IALHNH
-257 SWKYEQDTNKILAYC
+257 SWEYKQDTQTTNKILAYC
-272 EQPEYKDGCSYQ
+272 TQTKYKDGCSYQ

-300 YTGKEYNKASV
+300 YTGNEYDKASV

-322 CGEIYYEG
+322 CGKIYYEG
-330 TNYKKST
+330 TNYEST

-362 ISKLNSAYTT
+362 ISKLNPTYTA
-372 PTAKT
+372 PTAKK
-377 LTYNGA
+377 LTYNGT
-383 EQALVNSGQTEHGKL
+383 EQELVNSGQTEHGKL
-398 WYCLKD
+398 WYRMED
-404 SGTWQEGTVP
+404 GGTWQEGTVP

-435 DVGSKSDPA
+435 DVGSQSDPA

-456 SAPSISSKEYTGEIQ
+456 SAPSILSKEYTGKIQ

-510 TTEEKELKVSFII
+510 ATEGKELKVSFII

-530 KTEPSVKGWTYGE
+530 KTEPSVKSWTYGE

-601 VLEFTIAKAKV
+601 VLEFTI
-612 SAPSISSKEYTGK
+612 
-625 IQTADIKETPLY
+625 
-637 EVKENKGGTE
+637 
-647 AGSYDVVLSLK
+647 
-658 DAANYT
+658 
-664 WETTEEKELKVSFII
+664 
-679 TRTSN
+679 
-684 TWKTEPSVKGWTY
+684 
-697 GESHEAPVAEPMYGK
+697 
-712 DTLVVEYRPA
+712 
-722 DAEDSA
+722 
-728 YTTEEPKD
+728 
-736 AGDYKVRF
+736 
-744 TVAGTESYGS
+744 
-754 LSKVLEFTIQKAAKE
+754 QKAAKE

-775 VPETVKGQGNGQVTG
+775 VPETVKGQGNGQITG
-790 VDPSMEYRKDGDKD
+790 VDPSMEYRKDRDKD

-825 KESKNYNASKE
+825 KESKNYNESKE
-836 AEVIIAAGTQLT
+836 AEVIIADGTQLT

-903 NSYVIRDIETNM
+903 DSYVIRGIETNM

-950 FFNKKQEV
+950 FFNKKQEI

-996 YSEAFFLM
+996 YSKAFFLM

-1012 VKVTDKAGNITYLSS
+1012 VKVTDKAGNVTYLSS
-1027 GGIVLDATPAKIT
+1027 GGIVLDATPARIT
-1040 GIESGKTYTK
+1040 GIESGKAYTK

-1072 LDKDGNYTLIPKDD
+1072 LDKDGNYTLIPKND
-1086 TYKIAATDK
+1086 TYKIIATDK

-1139 AENKGGIEVGTYK
+1139 AENKGGTEVGTYE
-1152 VILQLKNTVDYKW
+1152 VILQLKDTVDYKW

-1191 RKNMLV
+1191 RKNMLI
-1197 YNGKEQELIASG
+1197 YNGKEQELVASG

-1214 TMEYSLNGTVWSED
+1214 TMEYSLNGTAWSED

-1286 AAVKGDTLAEGD
+1286 AAVKGDTLAKGD
-1298 SCTVTVTGGQ
+1298 SCMLTVTGGQ

-1755 KQSKFTNAKSI
+1755 KQSKLTNAKSI

-1787 KLASKK
+1787 KLESKK
-1793 KKQMVHE
+1793 KKQMIHE

>member
-1 MALPTVVFA
+1 MKTKEKQKRWSTFFAMVLAMIMVANMALPTVVFA

-38 KTVSVKGKV
+38 KTVSVKEKV

-62 VTLRITDEM
+62 VILKITNEM
-71 EKVLKNKNG
+71 EKVLENDG
-80 GNIPKEYNSEM
+80 GGIPKEYNSET
-91 DKVTLG
+91 DTFG
-97 IYKQTKT
+97 IYKHTKT

-110 VDLYDENENKYSMDE
+110 VKLYDKYENEYSMDE
-125 VNKKLENEKHSLFI
+125 LNKKLENEDHSFFI

-148 INFNDFTYK
+148 INFNNSTYE
-157 KLEYVTSILPEHSY
+157 KLEYVTSILSDHPY
-171 YYFVSIQNL
+171 YYFVSIENL
-180 DDYTGE
+180 YEYITGE
-186 EGAISNYGNVIIGD
+186 GMISNYGNVIIGD
-200 HTNINVYIEKKKVD
+200 STNINVYIEKKKVD
-214 TKLSIVNYDEK
+214 TKLSIVNYDKEGEK
-225 YEKDGTWKIISK
+225 YGGSWKIISK

-243 ILNLKQVAMSMHNH
+243 ILNLKQASMHNH
-257 SWKYEQDTNKILAYC
+257 SWKYKQDTQTTNKILAYC
-272 EQPEYKDGCSYQ
+272 TQPEYKDGCSYQ
-284 GKDHALTLD
+284 GEDHALTLD
-293 LAAKDME
+293 LDAKDME
-300 YTGKEYNKASV
+300 YTGNEYDKASV
-311 TNNISSITGAT
+311 INNISSITGAT
-322 CGEIYYEG
+322 CGKIYYEG
-330 TNYKKST
+330 TNYEST

-350 TLGGATATKTFT
+350 TLGGVTATKTFT
-362 ISKLNSAYTT
+362 ISKLDSTYTDH

-377 LTYNGA
+377 LTYNGT
-383 EQALVNSGQTEHGKL
+383 EQELVNSGQAEHGKL

-424 LYYLEGDSTHE
+424 LYYLEGDATHK

-444 GSVEVTIAKAKV
+444 GSIEVTIEPKDITATITPNGGTYGNVTEATVALDGVVEDDKDTVSVDLRYSGQANDGSTVTESVKVPEKAGSYTVATGTVSNTNYKLKGDSKPFTIAKEKV
-456 SAPSISSKEYTGEIQ
+456 SAPSISSKEYTGKIQ

-510 TTEEKELKVSFII
+510 TTEGKELKVSFII

-592 TESYGSLSK
+592 TK
-601 VLEFTIAKAKV
+601 
-612 SAPSISSKEYTGK
+612 
-625 IQTADIKETPLY
+625 
-637 EVKENKGGTE
+637 
-647 AGSYDVVLSLK
+647 
-658 DAANYT
+658 
-664 WETTEEKELKVSFII
+664 
-679 TRTSN
+679 
-684 TWKTEPSVKGWTY
+684 
-697 GESHEAPVAEPMYGK
+697 
-712 DTLVVEYRPA
+712 
-722 DAEDSA
+722 
-728 YTTEEPKD
+728 
-736 AGDYKVRF
+736 
-744 TVAGTESYGS
+744 SYGS
-754 LSKVLEFTIQKAAKE
+754 LSKVLEFTIQKASKE
-769 APKVTA
+769 PPKVTA
-775 VPETVKGQGNGQVTG
+775 VPETVKGQGNGQITG
-790 VDPSMEYRKDGDKD
+790 VDSSMEYRKDGDKD
-804 YTAITGE
+804 HTAITGE

-885 TEDFA
+885 TEDFV

-970 EISYYLS
+970 EISAEDAGSDIQEISYYLS

-1027 GGIVLDATPAKIT
+1027 DGIVLDATPARIT
-1040 GIESGKTYTK
+1040 GIESGKAYTK

-1072 LDKDGNYTLIPKDD
+1072 LDKDGNYTLIPKND

-1191 RKNMLV
+1191 RKNMLI
-1197 YNGKEQELIASG
+1197 YNGKEQELVASG

-1214 TMEYSLNGTVWSED
+1214 TMEYSLNGTAWSED

-1238 LVSYRVKGDKNF
+1238 LVSYRVKGNKNF

-1512 LTAGKVKDGTFQY
+1512 LTAGKVKDSTFQY

>member
-1 MALPTVVFA
+1 MKTKEKQKRWRTFFAMVLAMIMVANMALPTVVFA
-10 SGSQDKTETTS
+10 SGVQDKAEETS
-21 GKVTKKTATQQL
+21 GKITKRQRRNNL

-47 ATQANEEQIVISKVD
+47 ATQANEEQIIISKVD
-62 VTLRITDEM
+62 VILEITDEM
-71 EKVLKNKNG
+71 ERVLKNG
-80 GNIPKEYNSEM
+80 GDIPKEYYFGEGNSVY
-91 DKVTLG
+91 DYTTTV
-97 IYKQTKT
+97 
-104 IPSIMD
+104 PDIMD
-110 VDLYDENENKYSMDE
+110 VKFSDEHDNVYSME
-125 VNKKLENEKHSLFI
+125 QLNEKLKKNDYTLKI
-139 AYGWMDKMN
+139 AYGWIKG
-148 INFNDFTYK
+148 FTSQYYEK
-157 KLEYVTSILPEHSY
+157 SIA
-171 YYFVSIQNL
+171 L
-180 DDYTGE
+180 DD
-186 EGAISNYGNVIIGD
+186 
-200 HTNINVYIEKKKVD
+200 
-214 TKLSIVNYDEK
+214 VNYYLEIDFK
-225 YEKDGTWKIISK
+225 IVGNNSGPYMTVSDGAVAFGAADNFAINAYIAKKDKESKIDISHITGIEEAASDKFTSSFMSKFK
-237 LGTPNN
+237 LGNRNQIVALKN
-243 ILNLKQVAMSMHNH
+243 IALHNH
-257 SWKYEQDTNKILAYC
+257 SWEYKQDTQTTNKILAYC
-272 EQPEYKDGCSYQ
+272 TQTKYKDGCSYQ

-300 YTGKEYNKASV
+300 YTGNEYDKASV

-330 TNYKKST
+330 TNYEST

-350 TLGGATATKTFT
+350 TLGGVTATKNF
-362 ISKLNSAYTT
+362 
-372 PTAKT
+372 
-377 LTYNGA
+377 
-383 EQALVNSGQTEHGKL
+383 
-398 WYCLKD
+398 
-404 SGTWQEGTVP
+404 
-414 KAKDAKKYTV
+414 
-424 LYYLEGDSTHE
+424 
-435 DVGSKSDPA
+435 
-444 GSVEVTIAKAKV
+444 TIAKAKV

-570 SAYTTEEPKDAG
+570 SPYTTEEPKDAG

-592 TESYGSLSK
+592 
-601 VLEFTIAKAKV
+601 
-612 SAPSISSKEYTGK
+612 
-625 IQTADIKETPLY
+625 
-637 EVKENKGGTE
+637 
-647 AGSYDVVLSLK
+647 
-658 DAANYT
+658 
-664 WETTEEKELKVSFII
+664 
-679 TRTSN
+679 
-684 TWKTEPSVKGWTY
+684 
-697 GESHEAPVAEPMYGK
+697 
-712 DTLVVEYRPA
+712 
-722 DAEDSA
+722 
-728 YTTEEPKD
+728 
-736 AGDYKVRF
+736 
-744 TVAGTESYGS
+744 TESYGS

-775 VPETVKGQGNGQVTG
+775 VPETVKGQGNGQITG
-790 VDPSMEYRKDGDKD
+790 VDSSMEYRKDRDKD

-825 KESKNYNASKE
+825 KESKNYNESKE
-836 AEVIIAAGTQLT
+836 TEVIIAAGTQLT

-871 EATLTFTLKEGYTK
+871 EATLIFTLKEGYTK

-903 NSYVIRDIETNM
+903 DSYVIRGIETNM

-977 HKAMT
+977 HEAMT

-1040 GIESGKTYTK
+1040 GIESGKAYTK

-1072 LDKDGNYTLIPKDD
+1072 LDKDGNYTLIPKND

-1095 AGNTTTVEDV
+1095 AGNTTTVEDA

-1191 RKNMLV
+1191 RKNMLI
-1197 YNGKEQELIASG
+1197 YNGKEQELVASG

-1214 TMEYSLNGTVWSED
+1214 TMEYSLNGTAWSED

-1286 AAVKGDTLAEGD
+1286 VAVKGDTLAEGD

-1428 DGTAKLPVAEA
+1428 DGTAKLPIAEA

-1445 DSCTITVKGEAT
+1445 DTCTITVKGEAT

-1475 LPENCKTEFI
+1475 LPADRTTEFI

-1731 IAAYRMENGKKIY
+1731 IAAYRIENGKKIY

-1775 KVNKTFKIQAKV
+1775 KVNKTFKIHAKV
-1787 KLASKK
+1787 KLESKK
-1793 KKQMVHE
+1793 KKQMIHE

>member
-1 MALPTVVFA
+1 MKTKEKQKRWRTFFAMVLAMIMVANMALPTVVFA
-10 SGSQDKTETTS
+10 SGVQDKAEETS
-21 GKVTKKTATQQL
+21 GKITKRQRRNNL

-47 ATQANEEQIVISKVD
+47 ATQANEEQIIISKVD
-62 VTLRITDEM
+62 VILKITDEM
-71 EKVLKNKNG
+71 ERVLKNG
-80 GNIPKEYNSEM
+80 GDIPKEYYFGEGNSVY
-91 DKVTLG
+91 DYTTTV
-97 IYKQTKT
+97 
-104 IPSIMD
+104 PDIMD
-110 VDLYDENENKYSMDE
+110 VKFSDEHDNVYSME
-125 VNKKLENEKHSLFI
+125 QLNEKLKKNDYTLKI
-139 AYGWMDKMN
+139 AYGWIKG
-148 INFNDFTYK
+148 FTSQYYEK
-157 KLEYVTSILPEHSY
+157 SIA
-171 YYFVSIQNL
+171 L
-180 DDYTGE
+180 DD
-186 EGAISNYGNVIIGD
+186 
-200 HTNINVYIEKKKVD
+200 
-214 TKLSIVNYDEK
+214 VNYYLEIDFK
-225 YEKDGTWKIISK
+225 IVGNNSGPYMTVSDGAVAFGAADNFAINAYIAKKDKESKIDISHITGIEEAASDKFTSSFMSKFK
-237 LGTPNN
+237 LGNRNQIVALKN
-243 ILNLKQVAMSMHNH
+243 IALHNH
-257 SWKYEQDTNKILAYC
+257 SWEYKQDTQTTNKILAYC
-272 EQPEYKDGCSYQ
+272 TQPEYKDGCSYQ

-300 YTGKEYNKASV
+300 YTGNEYDKASV

-322 CGEIYYEG
+322 CGKIYYEG
-330 TNYKKST
+330 TNYEST

-350 TLGGATATKTFT
+350 TLGGVTATKNFT
-362 ISKLNSAYTT
+362 ISKLDSTYTDH

-377 LTYNGA
+377 LTYNGT
-383 EQALVNSGQTEHGKL
+383 EQELVNSGKTEHGKL

-424 LYYLEGDSTHE
+424 LYYLEGDSTHK
-435 DVGSKSDPA
+435 DDGSQSDPA
-444 GSVEVTIAKAKV
+444 GSIEVTIEPKDITATITPNGGTYGNVTEATVALDGVVEDDKDTVSVDLRYSGEANDGSTVTDPVKVPEKAGSYTVSTGTVSNTNYKLKGDSKPFTIAKAKV
-456 SAPSISSKEYTGEIQ
+456 SAPSISSKEYTGKIQ

-510 TTEEKELKVSFII
+510 ATEGKELKVSFII

-601 VLEFTIAKAKV
+601 VLEFTI
-612 SAPSISSKEYTGK
+612 
-625 IQTADIKETPLY
+625 
-637 EVKENKGGTE
+637 
-647 AGSYDVVLSLK
+647 
-658 DAANYT
+658 
-664 WETTEEKELKVSFII
+664 
-679 TRTSN
+679 
-684 TWKTEPSVKGWTY
+684 
-697 GESHEAPVAEPMYGK
+697 
-712 DTLVVEYRPA
+712 
-722 DAEDSA
+722 
-728 YTTEEPKD
+728 
-736 AGDYKVRF
+736 
-744 TVAGTESYGS
+744 
-754 LSKVLEFTIQKAAKE
+754 QKAAKE

-775 VPETVKGQGNGQVTG
+775 VPETVKGQGNGQITG
-790 VDPSMEYRKDGDKD
+790 VDSSMEYRKDRDKD

-825 KESKNYNASKE
+825 KESKNYNESKE
-836 AEVIIAAGTQLT
+836 TEVIIAAGTQLT

-871 EATLTFTLKEGYTK
+871 EATLIFTLKEGYTK

-1040 GIESGKTYTK
+1040 GIESGKAYTK

-1072 LDKDGNYTLIPKDD
+1072 LDKDGNYTLIPKND

-1165 QKEKAGEAKTAVSFE
+1165 QKEKAGEAKTAVSFA

-1191 RKNMLV
+1191 RKNMLI
-1197 YNGKEQELIASG
+1197 YNGKEQELVASG

-1214 TMEYSLNGTVWSED
+1214 TMEYSLNGTAWSED

-1250 TDVKPESVSVSIG
+1250 TDVKSESVSVSIG

-1286 AAVKGDTLAEGD
+1286 AAVKGDTLAKGD
-1298 SCTVTVTGGQ
+1298 SCMVTVTGGQ

-1414 KEIGIRWGKTEFIY
+1414 KEIGIRWDKTEFIY

-1475 LPENCKTEFI
+1475 LPADRTTEFI

-1731 IAAYRMENGKKIY
+1731 IAAYRIENGKKIY

-1787 KLASKK
+1787 KLESKK
-1793 KKQMVHE
+1793 KKQMIHE

>member
-1 MALPTVVFA
+1 MKTKEKQKRWRTFFAMVLAMIMVANMALPTVVFA
-10 SGSQDKTETTS
+10 SGVQDKTEATS

-62 VTLRITDEM
+62 VILKITDKM
-71 EKVLKNKNG
+71 ERVLKNG
-80 GNIPKEYNSEM
+80 GDIPEEYYFGEGNSVY
-91 DKVTLG
+91 DYTTTV
-97 IYKQTKT
+97 
-104 IPSIMD
+104 PDIMD
-110 VDLYDENENKYSMDE
+110 VKFSDEHDNVYSME
-125 VNKKLENEKHSLFI
+125 QLNEKLKKNDYTLKI
-139 AYGWMDKMN
+139 AYGWIKG
-148 INFNDFTYK
+148 FTSQYYEK
-157 KLEYVTSILPEHSY
+157 SIA
-171 YYFVSIQNL
+171 L
-180 DDYTGE
+180 DD
-186 EGAISNYGNVIIGD
+186 
-200 HTNINVYIEKKKVD
+200 
-214 TKLSIVNYDEK
+214 VNYYLEIDFK
-225 YEKDGTWKIISK
+225 IVGNNSGPYMTVSDGAVAFGAADNFAINAYIAKKDKESKIDISHITGIEEAASDKFTSSFMSTFK
-237 LGTPNN
+237 LGNRNQIVALKN
-243 ILNLKQVAMSMHNH
+243 IALHNH
-257 SWKYEQDTNKILAYC
+257 SWEYKQDTQTTNKILAYC
-272 EQPEYKDGCSYQ
+272 TQTKYKDGCSYQ

-300 YTGKEYNKASV
+300 YTGNEYDKASV

-322 CGEIYYEG
+322 CGKIYYEG
-330 TNYKKST
+330 TNYEST

-350 TLGGATATKTFT
+350 TLGGVTATKNFT
-362 ISKLNSAYTT
+362 ISKLDSTYTDH

-377 LTYNGA
+377 LTYNGT
-383 EQALVNSGQTEHGKL
+383 EQELVNSGKTEHGKL

-424 LYYLEGDSTHE
+424 LYYLEGDSTHK
-435 DVGSKSDPA
+435 DDGSQSDPA
-444 GSVEVTIAKAKV
+444 GSIEVTIEPKDITATITPNGGTYGNVTEATVALDGVVEDDKDTVSVDLRYSGEANDGSTVTDPVKVPEKAGSYTVSTGTVSNTNYKLKGDSKPFTIAKAKV
-456 SAPSISSKEYTGEIQ
+456 SAPSISSKEYTGKIQ

-510 TTEEKELKVSFII
+510 ATEGKELKVSFII

-601 VLEFTIAKAKV
+601 VLEFTI
-612 SAPSISSKEYTGK
+612 
-625 IQTADIKETPLY
+625 
-637 EVKENKGGTE
+637 
-647 AGSYDVVLSLK
+647 
-658 DAANYT
+658 
-664 WETTEEKELKVSFII
+664 
-679 TRTSN
+679 
-684 TWKTEPSVKGWTY
+684 
-697 GESHEAPVAEPMYGK
+697 
-712 DTLVVEYRPA
+712 
-722 DAEDSA
+722 
-728 YTTEEPKD
+728 
-736 AGDYKVRF
+736 
-744 TVAGTESYGS
+744 
-754 LSKVLEFTIQKAAKE
+754 QKAAKE

-790 VDPSMEYRKDGDKD
+790 VDSSMEYRKDGDKD
-804 YTAITGE
+804 HTAITGE

-1040 GIESGKTYTK
+1040 GIESGKAYTK

-1072 LDKDGNYTLIPKDD
+1072 LDKDGNYTLIPKND
-1086 TYKIAATDK
+1086 TYKIVATDK

-1105 RVNWKEVKA
+1105 RVNWEEVKA
-1114 PSVAS
+1114 PFVAS

-1139 AENKGGIEVGTYK
+1139 AENEGGIEVGTYE

-1165 QKEKAGEAKTAVSFE
+1165 QKEKAGEAKTAISFM

-1191 RKNMLV
+1191 RKNILI
-1197 YNGKEQELIASG
+1197 YNGKKQELVASG
-1209 ETTGG
+1209 ETTGS
-1214 TMEYSLNGTVWSED
+1214 TMEYSLNGTAWSED

-1342 IKVTWGKTEFTY
+1342 IKVTWGKTEFIY

-1369 NNDTCGIL
+1369 NKDTCGIL

-1755 KQSKFTNAKSI
+1755 KQSKLTNAKSI

-1787 KLASKK
+1787 KLESKK
-1793 KKQMVHE
+1793 KKQMIHE

>member
-91 DKVTLG
+91 DKVTIG

-350 TLGGATATKTFT
+350 TLGGVTATKNFT
-362 ISKLNSAYTT
+362 ISKLNSTYTD

-377 LTYNGA
+377 LTYNGT
-383 EQALVNSGQTEHGKL
+383 EQELVNSGQTEHGKL
-398 WYCLKD
+398 WYRMED
-404 SGTWQEGTVP
+404 GGTWQEGTVP

-424 LYYLEGDSTHE
+424 LYYLEGDATHK

-444 GSVEVTIAKAKV
+444 GSIEVTIAKAKV
-456 SAPSISSKEYTGEIQ
+456 SAPSISSKEYTGE
-471 TADIKET
+471 
-478 PLYEVKENK
+478 
-487 GGTEAGS
+487 
-494 YDVVLSLK
+494 
-502 DAANYTWE
+502 
-510 TTEEKELKVSFII
+510 
-523 TRTSNTW
+523 
-530 KTEPSVKGWTYGE
+530 
-543 SHEAPVAEPM
+543 
-553 YGKDTLVVEYRP
+553 
-565 ADAED
+565 
-570 SAYTTEEPKDAG
+570 
-582 DYKVRFTVAE
+582 
-592 TESYGSLSK
+592 
-601 VLEFTIAKAKV
+601 
-612 SAPSISSKEYTGK
+612 

-1630 ANPNYSITFKNGTF
+1630 ANPNYSITFKNGIF

>member
-1 MALPTVVFA
+1 MKTKEKQKRWRTFFAMVLAMIMVANMALPTVVFA
-10 SGSQDKTETTS
+10 SGVQDKAEETS
-21 GKVTKKTATQQL
+21 GKITKRQRRNNL

-47 ATQANEEQIVISKVD
+47 ATQANEEQIIISKVD
-62 VTLRITDEM
+62 VILKITDEM
-71 EKVLKNKNG
+71 ERVLKNG
-80 GNIPKEYNSEM
+80 GDIPKEYYFGEGNSVY
-91 DKVTLG
+91 DYTTTV
-97 IYKQTKT
+97 
-104 IPSIMD
+104 PDIMD
-110 VDLYDENENKYSMDE
+110 VKFSDEHDNVYSME
-125 VNKKLENEKHSLFI
+125 QLNEKLKKNDYTLKI
-139 AYGWMDKMN
+139 AYGWIKG
-148 INFNDFTYK
+148 FNSQYYEK
-157 KLEYVTSILPEHSY
+157 SIA
-171 YYFVSIQNL
+171 L
-180 DDYTGE
+180 DD
-186 EGAISNYGNVIIGD
+186 
-200 HTNINVYIEKKKVD
+200 
-214 TKLSIVNYDEK
+214 VNYYLEIDFK
-225 YEKDGTWKIISK
+225 IVGNNSGPYMTVSDGAVAFGAADNFAINAYIAKKDKESKIDISHITGIEEAASDKFTSSFMSTFK
-237 LGTPNN
+237 LGNRNQIVALKN
-243 ILNLKQVAMSMHNH
+243 IALHNH
-257 SWKYEQDTNKILAYC
+257 SWEYKQDTQTTNKILAYC
-272 EQPEYKDGCSYQ
+272 TQTKYKDGCSYQ

-300 YTGKEYNKASV
+300 YTGNEYDKAKV

-322 CGEIYYEG
+322 CGKIYYEG
-330 TNYKKST
+330 TNYEST

-350 TLGGATATKTFT
+350 TLGGVTATKNFT
-362 ISKLNSAYTT
+362 ISKLNSTYTDH

-377 LTYNGA
+377 LTYNGT
-383 EQALVNSGQTEHGKL
+383 EQELVNRGKTEHGKL

-435 DVGSKSDPA
+435 DVGSQSDPA
-444 GSVEVTIAKAKV
+444 GSVEVTIEPKDITATITPNGGTYGNVTEATVALDGVVEDDKDTVSVDLRYSGEVNDGSTVTDSVKVPEKAGSYTVSTGIVSNTNYKLKGDSKPFTIAKAKV
-456 SAPSISSKEYTGEIQ
+456 SVPSISSKEYTGEIQ

-487 GGTEAGS
+487 GGTKAGS

-592 TESYGSLSK
+592 TK
-601 VLEFTIAKAKV
+601 
-612 SAPSISSKEYTGK
+612 
-625 IQTADIKETPLY
+625 
-637 EVKENKGGTE
+637 
-647 AGSYDVVLSLK
+647 
-658 DAANYT
+658 
-664 WETTEEKELKVSFII
+664 
-679 TRTSN
+679 
-684 TWKTEPSVKGWTY
+684 
-697 GESHEAPVAEPMYGK
+697 
-712 DTLVVEYRPA
+712 
-722 DAEDSA
+722 
-728 YTTEEPKD
+728 
-736 AGDYKVRF
+736 
-744 TVAGTESYGS
+744 SYGS
-754 LSKVLEFTIQKAAKE
+754 LSKVLEFTIQKASKE
-769 APKVTA
+769 PPKVTA
-775 VPETVKGQGNGQVTG
+775 VPETVKGQGNGQITG
-790 VDPSMEYRKDGDKD
+790 VDSSMEYRKDGDKD

-820 YFVRY
+820 YFIRY

-890 VLVNGKKVELNDK
+890 ILVSGKKVELNDK

-935 RQKWDTFSEKITFDT
+935 RQKWDTFSEEITFDT
-950 FFNKKQEV
+950 FFNKNQEV
-958 VLKAEDAGSDIQ
+958 VLEAEDAGSDVQ

-996 YSEAFFLM
+996 YSKAFFLM

-1012 VKVTDKAGNITYLSS
+1012 VKVTDKAGNVTYLSS
-1027 GGIVLDATPAKIT
+1027 GGIVLDATPARIT
-1040 GIESGKTYTK
+1040 GIESGKAYTK

-1072 LDKDGNYTLIPKDD
+1072 LDKDGNYTLIPKND
-1086 TYKIAATDK
+1086 TYKIIATDK

-1191 RKNMLV
+1191 RKNMLI
-1197 YNGKEQELIASG
+1197 YNGKEQELVASG

-1214 TMEYSLNGTVWSED
+1214 TMEYSLNGTAWSED

-1286 AAVKGDTLAEGD
+1286 AAVKGDTLAKGD
-1298 SCTVTVTGGQ
+1298 SCMLTVTGGQ

-1708 TVKNNKLTVTH
+1708 AVKNNKLTVTH
-1719 KKLKNNRDYKYY
+1719 KKLKNNRNYKYY

-1744 LAKSNVLHVAM
+1744 LAKSTVLHVAM

>member
-1 MALPTVVFA
+1 MKTKEKQKRWRTFFAMVLAMIMVANMALPTVVFA
-10 SGSQDKTETTS
+10 SGVQDKTEATS

-62 VTLRITDEM
+62 VILKITDKM
-71 EKVLKNKNG
+71 ERVLKNG
-80 GNIPKEYNSEM
+80 GDIPEEYYFGEGNSVY
-91 DKVTLG
+91 DYTTTV
-97 IYKQTKT
+97 
-104 IPSIMD
+104 PDIMD
-110 VDLYDENENKYSMDE
+110 VKFSDEHDNVYSME
-125 VNKKLENEKHSLFI
+125 QLNEKLKKNDYTLKI
-139 AYGWMDKMN
+139 AYGWIKG
-148 INFNDFTYK
+148 FTSQYYEK
-157 KLEYVTSILPEHSY
+157 SIA
-171 YYFVSIQNL
+171 L
-180 DDYTGE
+180 DDINYYLEIDFKIVGNNSGPYMTVSDGAVAFGAADNFAINAYIAKKDKESKIDISHITGIE
-186 EGAISNYGNVIIGD
+186 EAASD
-200 HTNINVYIEKKKVD
+200 KFTSSFMS
-214 TKLSIVNYDEK
+214 TF
-225 YEKDGTWKIISK
+225 K
-237 LGTPNN
+237 LGNRNQIVALKN
-243 ILNLKQVAMSMHNH
+243 IALHNH
-257 SWKYEQDTNKILAYC
+257 SWEYKQDTQTTNKILAYC
-272 EQPEYKDGCSYQ
+272 TEPDYKDGCSYQ

-300 YTGKEYNKASV
+300 YTGNEYDKASV

-322 CGEIYYEG
+322 CGKIYYEG
-330 TNYKKST
+330 TNYEST

-362 ISKLNSAYTT
+362 ISKLNPTYTA
-372 PTAKT
+372 PTAKK
-377 LTYNGA
+377 LTYNGT
-383 EQALVNSGQTEHGKL
+383 EQELVNSGQTEHGKL
-398 WYCLKD
+398 WYRMED
-404 SGTWQEGTVP
+404 GGTWQEGTVP

-435 DVGSKSDPA
+435 DVGSQSDPA
-444 GSVEVTIAKAKV
+444 GSVEV
-456 SAPSISSKEYTGEIQ
+456 
-471 TADIKET
+471 
-478 PLYEVKENK
+478 
-487 GGTEAGS
+487 
-494 YDVVLSLK
+494 
-502 DAANYTWE
+502 
-510 TTEEKELKVSFII
+510 
-523 TRTSNTW
+523 
-530 KTEPSVKGWTYGE
+530 
-543 SHEAPVAEPM
+543 
-553 YGKDTLVVEYRP
+553 
-565 ADAED
+565 
-570 SAYTTEEPKDAG
+570 
-582 DYKVRFTVAE
+582 
-592 TESYGSLSK
+592 
-601 VLEFTIAKAKV
+601 TIAKAKV

-722 DAEDSA
+722 DPEDSA

-744 TVAGTESYGS
+744 TVAETESYGS
-754 LSKVLEFTIQKAAKE
+754 LSEVLEFTIQKAAKE

-775 VPETVKGQGNGQVTG
+775 VPETVKGQGNGQITG
-790 VDPSMEYRKDGDKD
+790 VDSSMEYRKDRDKD

-825 KESKNYNASKE
+825 KESKNYNESKE

-903 NSYVIRDIETNM
+903 DSYVIRGIETNM

-921 VKDTIAPTGSITIG
+921 VKDTIAPIGSITIG

-950 FFNKKQEV
+950 FFHKKQEI

-996 YSEAFFLM
+996 YSKAFFLM

-1012 VKVTDKAGNITYLSS
+1012 VKVTDKAGNVTYLSS
-1027 GGIVLDATPAKIT
+1027 DGIVLDATPARIT
-1040 GIESGKTYTK
+1040 GIESGKAYTK

-1072 LDKDGNYTLIPKDD
+1072 LDKDGNYTLIPKND
-1086 TYKIAATDK
+1086 TYKIIATDK

-1165 QKEKAGEAKTAVSFE
+1165 QKEKAGEAKTAVSFA

-1191 RKNMLV
+1191 RKNMLI
-1197 YNGKEQELIASG
+1197 YNGKEQELVASG

-1214 TMEYSLNGTVWSED
+1214 TMEYSLNGTAWSED

-1238 LVSYRVKGDKNF
+1238 LVSYRVKGNKNF

-1286 AAVKGDTLAEGD
+1286 AAVKEDTLAKGD
-1298 SCTVTVTGGQ
+1298 SCMVTVTGGQ

-1755 KQSKFTNAKSI
+1755 KQSKLTNAKSI

-1787 KLASKK
+1787 KLESKK
-1793 KKQMVHE
+1793 KKQMIHE

>member
-1 MALPTVVFA
+1 MKTKEKQKRWSTFFAMVLAMIMVANMALPTVVFA
-10 SGSQDKTETTS
+10 SGVQDKTEATS

-47 ATQANEEQIVISKVD
+47 ATQANEEQIIISKVD
-62 VTLRITDEM
+62 VILKITDEM
-71 EKVLKNKNG
+71 EKVLKNG
-80 GNIPKEYNSEM
+80 GDIPKGYNCGKGNSLN
-91 DKVTLG
+91 DYTTTV
-97 IYKQTKT
+97 
-104 IPSIMD
+104 PDIMD
-110 VDLYDENENKYSMDE
+110 IKFSDEHDNVVYSMEQLNEKLKKNNATLKIRYGWLRDATGQSYEESIALNNTVYYLSIGLRIIDNSNKY
-125 VNKKLENEKHSLFI
+125 L
-139 AYGWMDKMN
+139 
-148 INFNDFTYK
+148 T
-157 KLEYVTSILPEHSY
+157 
-171 YYFVSIQNL
+171 VSN
-180 DDYTGE
+180 
-186 EGAISNYGNVIIGD
+186 GAVALGSADNYA
-200 HTNINVYIEKKKVD
+200 INVYIAKKNKESKIDIEKLQGD
-214 TKLSIVNYDEK
+214 PAYRYSTFELGNRNQIVALK
-225 YEKDGTWKIISK
+225 
-237 LGTPNN
+237 N
-243 ILNLKQVAMSMHNH
+243 IALHNH
-257 SWKYEQDTNKILAYC
+257 SWEYKQDTQTTNKILAYC
-272 EQPEYKDGCSYQ
+272 TQPDYKDGCSYQ

-293 LAAKDME
+293 LDAKDME
-300 YTGKEYNKASV
+300 YTGNEYDKARV

-322 CGEIYYEG
+322 CGEIYYEGTKG

-424 LYYLEGDSTHE
+424 LYYLEGDSTHK

-456 SAPSISSKEYTGEIQ
+456 SAPSISSKEYTGKIQ
-471 TADIKET
+471 TADIKEM

-510 TTEEKELKVSFII
+510 TTEGKELKVSFII
-523 TRTSNTW
+523 TRTSNAW

-601 VLEFTIAKAKV
+601 VLEFTI
-612 SAPSISSKEYTGK
+612 
-625 IQTADIKETPLY
+625 
-637 EVKENKGGTE
+637 
-647 AGSYDVVLSLK
+647 
-658 DAANYT
+658 
-664 WETTEEKELKVSFII
+664 
-679 TRTSN
+679 
-684 TWKTEPSVKGWTY
+684 
-697 GESHEAPVAEPMYGK
+697 
-712 DTLVVEYRPA
+712 
-722 DAEDSA
+722 
-728 YTTEEPKD
+728 
-736 AGDYKVRF
+736 
-744 TVAGTESYGS
+744 
-754 LSKVLEFTIQKAAKE
+754 QKAAKE

-775 VPETVKGQGNGQVTG
+775 VPETVKGQGNGQITG
-790 VDPSMEYRKDGDKD
+790 VDSSMEYRKDGDKD

-859 LTVDKNTLDWHE
+859 LTVDKNALDWHE

-903 NSYVIRDIETNM
+903 DSYVIRGIETNM

-950 FFNKKQEV
+950 FFNKKQEI

-996 YSEAFFLM
+996 YSKAFFLM

-1012 VKVTDKAGNITYLSS
+1012 VKVTDKAGNVTYLSS
-1027 GGIVLDATPAKIT
+1027 GGIVLDATPARIT
-1040 GIESGKTYTK
+1040 GIESGKAYTK

-1072 LDKDGNYTLIPKDD
+1072 LDKDGNYTLIPKND
-1086 TYKIAATDK
+1086 TYKIIATDK

-1139 AENKGGIEVGTYK
+1139 AENKGGTEVGTYE
-1152 VILQLKNTVDYKW
+1152 VILQLKDTVDYKW

-1191 RKNMLV
+1191 RKNMLI
-1197 YNGKEQELIASG
+1197 YNGKEQELVASG

-1214 TMEYSLNGTVWSED
+1214 TMEYSLNGTAWSED

-1238 LVSYRVKGDKNF
+1238 LVSYRVKGNKNF
-1250 TDVKPESVSVSIG
+1250 TDVKSESVSVSIG

-1402 SGKEAISFTIAP
+1402 SGKEAISFTISP

-1512 LTAGKVKDGTFQY
+1512 LIAGKVKDGTFQY

-1787 KLASKK
+1787 KLESKK
-1793 KKQMVHE
+1793 KKQMIHE

>member
-1 MALPTVVFA
+1 MKTKEKQKRWRTFFAMVLAMIMVANMALPTVVFA
-10 SGSQDKTETTS
+10 SGVQDKAEETS
-21 GKVTKKTATQQL
+21 GKITKRQRRNNL

-47 ATQANEEQIVISKVD
+47 ATQANEEQIIISKVD
-62 VTLRITDEM
+62 VILKITDEM
-71 EKVLKNKNG
+71 ERVLKNG
-80 GNIPKEYNSEM
+80 GDIPKEYYFGEGNSVY
-91 DKVTLG
+91 DYTTTV
-97 IYKQTKT
+97 
-104 IPSIMD
+104 PDIMD
-110 VDLYDENENKYSMDE
+110 VKFSDEHDNVYSME
-125 VNKKLENEKHSLFI
+125 QLNEKLKKNDYTLKI
-139 AYGWMDKMN
+139 AYGWIKG
-148 INFNDFTYK
+148 FTSQYYEK
-157 KLEYVTSILPEHSY
+157 SIA
-171 YYFVSIQNL
+171 L
-180 DDYTGE
+180 DD
-186 EGAISNYGNVIIGD
+186 
-200 HTNINVYIEKKKVD
+200 
-214 TKLSIVNYDEK
+214 VNYYLEIDFK
-225 YEKDGTWKIISK
+225 IVGNNSGPYMTVSDGAVAFGAADNFAINAYIAKKDKESKIDISHITGIEEAASDKFTSSFMSKFK
-237 LGTPNN
+237 LGNRNQIVALKN
-243 ILNLKQVAMSMHNH
+243 IALHNH
-257 SWKYEQDTNKILAYC
+257 SWEYKQDTQTTNKILAYC
-272 EQPEYKDGCSYQ
+272 TQPEYKDGCSYQ

-293 LAAKDME
+293 LVAKDME
-300 YTGKEYNKASV
+300 YTGNEYDKASV

-322 CGEIYYEG
+322 CGKIYYEG
-330 TNYKKST
+330 TNYEST

-350 TLGGATATKTFT
+350 TLGGVTATKNFT
-362 ISKLNSAYTT
+362 ISKLDSTYTDH

-377 LTYNGA
+377 LTYNGT
-383 EQALVNSGQTEHGKL
+383 EQELVNSGKTEHGKL

-424 LYYLEGDSTHE
+424 LYYLEGDSTHK
-435 DVGSKSDPA
+435 DDGSQSDPA
-444 GSVEVTIAKAKV
+444 GSIEVTIEPKDITATITPNGGTYGNVTEATVALDGVVEDDKDTVSVDLRYSGEANDGSTVTDPVKVPEKAGSYTVSTGTVSNTNYKLKGDSKPFTIAKAKV
-456 SAPSISSKEYTGEIQ
+456 SAPSISSKEYTGKIQ

-510 TTEEKELKVSFII
+510 ATEGKELKVSFII

-530 KTEPSVKGWTYGE
+530 KTEPSVKSWTYGE

-601 VLEFTIAKAKV
+601 VLEFTI
-612 SAPSISSKEYTGK
+612 
-625 IQTADIKETPLY
+625 
-637 EVKENKGGTE
+637 
-647 AGSYDVVLSLK
+647 
-658 DAANYT
+658 
-664 WETTEEKELKVSFII
+664 
-679 TRTSN
+679 
-684 TWKTEPSVKGWTY
+684 
-697 GESHEAPVAEPMYGK
+697 
-712 DTLVVEYRPA
+712 
-722 DAEDSA
+722 
-728 YTTEEPKD
+728 
-736 AGDYKVRF
+736 
-744 TVAGTESYGS
+744 
-754 LSKVLEFTIQKAAKE
+754 QKAAKE

-775 VPETVKGQGNGQVTG
+775 VPETVKGQGNGQITG
-790 VDPSMEYRKDGDKD
+790 VDSSMEYRKDGDKD

-903 NSYVIRDIETNM
+903 DSYVIRGIETNM

-950 FFNKKQEV
+950 FFHKKQEI

-996 YSEAFFLM
+996 YSKAFFLM

-1012 VKVTDKAGNITYLSS
+1012 VKVTDKAGNVTYLSS
-1027 GGIVLDATPAKIT
+1027 GGIVLDATPARIT
-1040 GIESGKTYTK
+1040 GIESGKAYTK

-1072 LDKDGNYTLIPKDD
+1072 LDKDGNYTLIPKND
-1086 TYKIAATDK
+1086 TYKIIATDK

-1165 QKEKAGEAKTAVSFE
+1165 QKEKAGEAKTAVSFA

-1191 RKNMLV
+1191 RKNMLI
-1197 YNGKEQELIASG
+1197 YNGKEQELVASG

-1214 TMEYSLNGTVWSED
+1214 TMEYSLNGTAWSED

-1286 AAVKGDTLAEGD
+1286 AAVKGDTLAKGD
-1298 SCTVTVTGGQ
+1298 SCMLTVTGGQ

-1755 KQSKFTNAKSI
+1755 KQSKLTNAKSI

-1787 KLASKK
+1787 KLESKK
-1793 KKQMVHE
+1793 KKQMIHE

>member
-1 MALPTVVFA
+1 MKTKEKQKRWSTFFAMVLAMIMVANMALPTVVFA

-71 EKVLKNKNG
+71 EKVLKNG
-80 GNIPKEYNSEM
+80 GDIPKEYNSG
-91 DKVTLG
+91 DG
-97 IYKQTKT
+97 IKDNIKDYIQT
-104 IPSIMD
+104 IPDIMD
-110 VDLYDENENKYSMDE
+110 VDFYEENDKYSIDE
-125 VNKKLENEKHSLFI
+125 LNEKLQSNGYTLKI
-139 AYGWMDKMN
+139 AYGW
-148 INFNDFTYK
+148 K
-157 KLEYVTSILPEHSY
+157 KEIRYGKGEYITSISTEDTDPY
-171 YYFVSIQNL
+171 YLEFRIKIFDKSDNIKN
-180 DDYTGE
+180 D
-186 EGAISNYGNVIIGD
+186 GNVILKTGSP
-200 HTNINVYIEKKKVD
+200 NISIFVEKKNENALPQKGNGYQD
-214 TKLSIVNYDEK
+214 GYWNFLGGLETREK
-225 YEKDGTWKIISK
+225 
-237 LGTPNN
+237 
-243 ILNLKQVAMSMHNH
+243 ILKRKYVALHNH
-257 SWKYEQDTNKILAYC
+257 SWEYKQDTQTSNKILAYC
-272 EQPEYKDGCSYQ
+272 TQPEYKDGCSYQ

-293 LAAKDME
+293 LDAKDME
-300 YTGKEYNKASV
+300 YTGNEYDKASV
-311 TNNISSITGAT
+311 INNISSITGAT
-322 CGEIYYEG
+322 CGKIYYEG
-330 TNYKKST
+330 TNYEST

-350 TLGGATATKTFT
+350 TLGGVTATKNFT
-362 ISKLNSAYTT
+362 ISKLNSTYTN
-372 PTAKT
+372 PTANT
-377 LTYNGA
+377 LTYNGT
-383 EQALVNSGQTEHGKL
+383 EQELVNRGQTEHGKL

-414 KAKDAKKYTV
+414 KAKDAEKYTV

-435 DVGSKSDPA
+435 DVGSQSDPA
-444 GSVEVTIAKAKV
+444 GSVEVTIEPKDITATITPNGGTYGNVTEATVALDGVVEDDKDTVSVDLRYSGQANDGSTVTNSVKVPEKAGSYTVSTGTVSNTNYKLKGDSKPFTIAKAKV
-456 SAPSISSKEYTGEIQ
+456 SAPSISSKEYTGKIQ

-510 TTEEKELKVSFII
+510 TTKEKELKVSFII

-592 TESYGSLSK
+592 TESYGSLS
-601 VLEFTIAKAKV
+601 E
-612 SAPSISSKEYTGK
+612 
-625 IQTADIKETPLY
+625 
-637 EVKENKGGTE
+637 
-647 AGSYDVVLSLK
+647 
-658 DAANYT
+658 
-664 WETTEEKELKVSFII
+664 
-679 TRTSN
+679 
-684 TWKTEPSVKGWTY
+684 
-697 GESHEAPVAEPMYGK
+697 
-712 DTLVVEYRPA
+712 
-722 DAEDSA
+722 
-728 YTTEEPKD
+728 
-736 AGDYKVRF
+736 
-744 TVAGTESYGS
+744 
-754 LSKVLEFTIQKAAKE
+754 VLEFTIQKAAKE

-775 VPETVKGQGNGQVTG
+775 VPETVKGQGNGQITG

-804 YTAITGE
+804 HTAITGE
-811 NVTGLQAGT
+811 NVTELQAGT

-825 KESKNYNASKE
+825 KESKNYNESKE

-903 NSYVIRDIETNM
+903 DSYVIRGIETNM

-950 FFNKKQEV
+950 FFNKKQEI

-996 YSEAFFLM
+996 YSKAFFLM

-1012 VKVTDKAGNITYLSS
+1012 VKVTDKAGNVTYLSS
-1027 GGIVLDATPAKIT
+1027 GGIVLDATPARIT
-1040 GIESGKTYTK
+1040 GIESGKAYTK

-1072 LDKDGNYTLIPKDD
+1072 LDKDGNYTLIPKND
-1086 TYKIAATDK
+1086 TYKIIATDK

-1114 PSVAS
+1114 PFVAS

-1139 AENKGGIEVGTYK
+1139 AENEGGIEVGTYE

-1165 QKEKAGEAKTAVSFE
+1165 QKEKAGEAKTAVSFM

-1191 RKNMLV
+1191 RKNMLI
-1197 YNGKEQELIASG
+1197 YNGKEQELVASG

-1214 TMEYSLNGTVWSED
+1214 TMEYSLNGTAWSED

-1250 TDVKPESVSVSIG
+1250 TDVKPESISVSIG

-1277 YNGKTQMPT
+1277 YNGKIQMPT

-1323 SNYKLPADAT
+1323 SNYKIPADAT

-1342 IKVTWGKTEFTY
+1342 IKVTWGKTEFIY

-1377 VIGEAVNAGTHTATA
+1377 VIGGAVNAGTHTATA

-1544 YTISYR
+1544 YMISYR

-1557 VDSEEEQLTVT
+1557 VDSEEEQITVT

-1598 TAGNDNLAGILIYR
+1598 TAGNDNLTGVLIYR

-1630 ANPNYSITFKNGTF
+1630 ANPNYSITFKNGIF

-1659 EKLKLPLLLAKGKG
+1659 EKLKLPLLLARGKG

-1744 LAKSNVLHVAM
+1744 LAKSNVLHVAI

-1787 KLASKK
+1787 KLESKK
-1793 KKQMVHE
+1793 KKQMIHE